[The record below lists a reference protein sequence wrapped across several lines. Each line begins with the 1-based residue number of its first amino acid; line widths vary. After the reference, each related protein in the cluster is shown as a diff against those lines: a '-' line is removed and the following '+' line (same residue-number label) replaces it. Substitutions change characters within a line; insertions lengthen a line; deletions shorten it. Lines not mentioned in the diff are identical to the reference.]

1 MSEALSRREVLKA
14 LSAIGL
20 VGVLSPKVLAAN
32 QQSKLVVVG
41 GGFGGATAARFAKRL
56 LPTLNVTLIEPSQT
70 YIACPFSNL
79 VIGGVRT
86 LNQQMFS
93 YDALRAEGIRVVPEM
108 AVAVDSVARRVTL
121 SNEAVLS
128 YDKLVL
134 APGIDFR
141 WQALDG
147 YDQATAET
155 IPHAWKAGVQT
166 EMLKRQ
172 LHSMEDGGTVAISVT
187 AAPFRCPPGPYER
200 ASVIAH
206 YLKYNKPNARLIVLD
221 SNERFSK
228 QPLFLAAW
236 RKNYGDRLEWR
247 NPSNDGRVNS
257 VDANTST
264 LHTDFDSVK
273 ADVIN
278 VVPPQQAGL
287 IAQRAG
293 VADQS
298 GWCPVNALDFESSL
312 QPGIHVIGDATIAA
326 PMPKS
331 AFAANAQAKVCAIQ
345 IVRAFAELEI
355 EATTLANTC
364 YSFITRDS
372 AISVSDVYRNDGGE
386 LVSIKGAGGISPLD
400 APDEFRT
407 REANQARDW
416 FDTLTRETFL

>member
-1 MSEALSRREVLKA
+1 
-14 LSAIGL
+14 
-20 VGVLSPKVLAAN
+20 
-32 QQSKLVVVG
+32 
-41 GGFGGATAARFAKRL
+41 
-56 LPTLNVTLIEPSQT
+56 
-70 YIACPFSNL
+70 
-79 VIGGVRT
+79 
-86 LNQQMFS
+86 
-93 YDALRAEGIRVVPEM
+93 M

-141 WQALDG
+141 WQALNG

-155 IPHAWKAGVQT
+155 MPHAWKAGVQT

-172 LHSMEDGGTVAISVT
+172 LHSMQDGGTVAISVT

-206 YLKYNKPNARLIVLD
+206 YLKHNKPNARLIVLD

-293 VADQS
+293 VANQS

>member
-1 MSEALSRREVLKA
+1 
-14 LSAIGL
+14 
-20 VGVLSPKVLAAN
+20 
-32 QQSKLVVVG
+32 
-41 GGFGGATAARFAKRL
+41 
-56 LPTLNVTLIEPSQT
+56 
-70 YIACPFSNL
+70 
-79 VIGGVRT
+79 
-86 LNQQMFS
+86 
-93 YDALRAEGIRVVPEM
+93 
-108 AVAVDSVARRVTL
+108 
-121 SNEAVLS
+121 
-128 YDKLVL
+128 
-134 APGIDFR
+134 
-141 WQALDG
+141 
-147 YDQATAET
+147 
-155 IPHAWKAGVQT
+155 
-166 EMLKRQ
+166 
-172 LHSMEDGGTVAISVT
+172 
-187 AAPFRCPPGPYER
+187 
-200 ASVIAH
+200 
-206 YLKYNKPNARLIVLD
+206 
-221 SNERFSK
+221 
-228 QPLFLAAW
+228 
-236 RKNYGDRLEWR
+236 
-247 NPSNDGRVNS
+247 
-257 VDANTST
+257 
-264 LHTDFDSVK
+264 VK

-293 VADQS
+293 VANQS